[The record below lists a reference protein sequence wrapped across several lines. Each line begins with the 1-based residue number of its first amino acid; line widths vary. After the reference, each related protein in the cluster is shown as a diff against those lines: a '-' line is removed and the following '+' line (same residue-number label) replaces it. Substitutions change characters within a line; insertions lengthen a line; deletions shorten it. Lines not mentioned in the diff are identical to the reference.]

1 MQAEQDKQAGRGAQT
16 SRDVQASRASQV
28 PQMGVRAVYLGKDAE
43 GTEAAAAAEELAAR
57 LSVLITRDESTAC
70 EAGLHLRADAR
81 GLALADGGLELL
93 PDLTRMMPR
102 LAHGKLAH
110 ELLVKAARLRG
121 VEAPTAIDATAG
133 LGEDALL
140 LSAAGFEVWLYE
152 SDPVIAA
159 LLADA
164 LRRAAQVP
172 ELAGLVARMHAQEGD
187 STAALGTLDV
197 SEKGGVSEKR
207 GVSEKG
213 GAAAMVSPGKD
224 LPSQPDVVYLDP
236 MFPERRKSAAVK
248 KKFQLLHGLERPC
261 DDAGTLLA
269 AARAARPRKIVIK
282 RPVKGPN
289 LAGVK
294 PSYSVAGKAVRY
306 DCLVLPR

>member
-1 MQAEQDKQAGRGAQT
+1 M
-16 SRDVQASRASQV
+16 
-28 PQMGVRAVYLGKDAE
+28 
-43 GTEAAAAAEELAAR
+43 
-57 LSVLITRDESTAC
+57 
-70 EAGLHLRADAR
+70 
-81 GLALADGGLELL
+81 
-93 PDLTRMMPR
+93 
-102 LAHGKLAH
+102 
-110 ELLVKAARLRG
+110 
-121 VEAPTAIDATAG
+121 
-133 LGEDALL
+133 
-140 LSAAGFEVWLYE
+140 
-152 SDPVIAA
+152 IAA

-172 ELAGLVARMHAQEGD
+172 ELAGLVARMPAQEGD